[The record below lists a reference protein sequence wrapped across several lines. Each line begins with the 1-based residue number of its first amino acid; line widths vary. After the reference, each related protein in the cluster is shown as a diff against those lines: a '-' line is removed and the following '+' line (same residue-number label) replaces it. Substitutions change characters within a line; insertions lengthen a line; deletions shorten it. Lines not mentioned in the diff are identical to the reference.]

1 MRTLLM
7 LGAAAFGLALA
18 PAAHAQSKER
28 ILNFA
33 AADGEMN
40 AAKAKGRATLPVFF
54 GHVRAPGPDESG
66 FMIKYDLI
74 PEAGVEYIWA
84 EVISHKGD
92 VTVARLSNVPDD
104 KRFKIGQQVTVR
116 DAEIID
122 WGYMKGPVM
131 QGHYTTRVMLPHLPA
146 GEAAAIRKAFG
157 W

>member
-1 MRTLLM
+1 MLRLILLPF
-7 LGAAAFGLALA
+7 AAIALA
-18 PAAHAQSKER
+18 PAAHAQSADR
-28 ILNFA
+28 TLNFA

-54 GHVRAPGPDESG
+54 AHVGAPGPGETG

-92 VTVARLSNVPDD
+92 VTVARLSNVPGD
-104 KRFKIGQQVTVR
+104 KRFKLGQQVTVR
-116 DAEIID
+116 DSAIID
-122 WGYMKGPVM
+122 WGYYKGRVM
-131 QGHYTTRVMLPHLPA
+131 QGHFTTQVMLPHLPPQ
-146 GEAAAIRKAFG
+146 EAAAIRKALG